1 MLNSYRKGLFACA
14 ASLVVA
20 AGTTQAGT
28 HSVTIFDGGYFP
40 AVIHVLPGDSIV
52 FENLSEG
59 SHVLRGAN
67 DSWTSGPIARASTF
81 HLVVQ
86 DETPLTYI
94 GVNQNG
100 SEVFGEISFQPTPL
114 EE

>member
-1 MLNSYRKGLFACA
+1 VLNSYRKGLFACA

-20 AGTTQAGT
+20 AGTAQAGT

-67 DSWTSGPIARASTF
+67 ASTF

-100 SEVFGEISFQPTPL
+100 SEVFGEISFQPAPL

>member
-1 MLNSYRKGLFACA
+1 VLNSYRKGLFACA

-20 AGTTQAGT
+20 AGTAQAGT
-28 HSVTIFDGGYFP
+28 HSVTIFDWGYFP
-40 AVIHVLPGDSIV
+40 AV
-52 FENLSEG
+52 ENLSEG

-100 SEVFGEISFQPTPL
+100 SEVFGEISFQPAPL